1 MTTPTTDLSAKQ
13 HHSTMTSDDRQML
26 ISLHQAKREE
36 SQSQLLRKPRFSR
49 PSLVG
54 EQNACAHGVHK
65 RRMIETLVRRQS
77 RVPDAVFL
85 SDAKER
91 IGFCAGTTSDRF
103 TEEPKLGFE
112 IQAASEADLASILA
126 LYAEVEDDA
135 RVISIE
141 EARLVFARM
150 GNYPDYRVYVAKSG
164 KSIVGTFALLIM
176 DNLAH
181 MGAPS
186 GVVEDLVV
194 HRDWRGKG
202 VGKQMMQFAMN
213 RCRERGCYKL
223 ALSSNL
229 KREAAHR
236 FYDDLGFQRHG
247 YSFIVE
253 LNQS

>member
-1 MTTPTTDLSAKQ
+1 MTGDNL
-13 HHSTMTSDDRQML
+13 QML

-54 EQNACAHGVHK
+54 DQNAGAHGVHK
-65 RRMIETLVRRQS
+65 RRIIETLVRVQR
-77 RVPDAVFL
+77 RVSDADLL
-85 SDAKER
+85 SDAIER
-91 IGFCAGTTSDRF
+91 IGFCAGTTTDRF

-112 IQAASEADLASILA
+112 IQAASETDLASILA
-126 LYAEVEDDA
+126 LYAEIEDDA
-135 RVISIE
+135 PVISIE

-164 KSIVGTFALLIM
+164 KSIVGTFTLLIM

-186 GVVEDLVV
+186 GVVEDVVV

-202 VGKQMMQFAMN
+202 VGKQMMRFAMD

-236 FYDDLGFQRHG
+236 FYDGLGFQQHG

>member
-1 MTTPTTDLSAKQ
+1 
-13 HHSTMTSDDRQML
+13 MTSD
-26 ISLHQAKREE
+26 SY
-36 SQSQLLRKPRFSR
+36 
-49 PSLVG
+49 
-54 EQNACAHGVHK
+54 
-65 RRMIETLVRRQS
+65 
-77 RVPDAVFL
+77 
-85 SDAKER
+85 
-91 IGFCAGTTSDRF
+91 

-141 EARLVFARM
+141 EARLLFAQMR
-150 GNYPDYRVYVAKSG
+150 NYPDYRVYVAKSG

-186 GVVEDLVV
+186 GVVEDVVV

-236 FYDDLGFQRHG
+236 FYDGLGFQRHG